1 MWSYFNVWNRKPSS
15 ANTLISNN
23 NHHWSSWF
31 PAYIRAKYPEH
42 IWTLILVLN
51 IFITQSKYTPSKFF
65 AEKTKLSEIKGLST
79 NFSLVS
85 QRNFRYV
92 QNQIFS
98 ESFFITNH
106 KLPLQS
112 IIMLSANKYEK
123 TASNVTMWHISHTYT
138 NRSQHI
144 SRKG

>member
-1 MWSYFNVWNRKPSS
+1 MIIQSRFQLPISRIPASRNVCACLLGTWDARIFTQK
-15 ANTLISNN
+15 IC
-23 NHHWSSWF
+23 
-31 PAYIRAKYPEH
+31 
-42 IWTLILVLN
+42 
-51 IFITQSKYTPSKFF
+51 IFITQSKYTPSKNFDK
-65 AEKTKLSEIKGLST
+65 KTKLSEIKGSST

-138 NRSQHI
+138 DRF
-144 SRKG
+144 